1 MLCCLLLPA
10 AELLPALPAVCCY
23 LPSPRQQFISQHP
36 ACCAQ
41 GESLP
46 MRGTIGQL
54 QERLAAAGVGHRPV
68 IFVCHRC
75 ARIGSWSFRTC
86 LHT

>member
-1 MLCCLLLPA
+1 
-10 AELLPALPAVCCY
+10 
-23 LPSPRQQFISQHP
+23 
-36 ACCAQ
+36 
-41 GESLP
+41 

-75 ARIGSWSFRTC
+75 RGLAPLLLARI
-86 LHT
+86 

>member
-1 MLCCLLLPA
+1 
-10 AELLPALPAVCCY
+10 
-23 LPSPRQQFISQHP
+23 
-36 ACCAQ
+36 
-41 GESLP
+41 

-75 ARIGSWSFRTC
+75 DRLDLQLVRSAILVYTAACPGPPFCIALKRARCCFDPPN
-86 LHT
+86 